1 MSIAGL
7 KQTWEL
13 DVFFKGGSNSPEF
26 AEYINELENA
36 IQVLSEKVA
45 ATNIN
50 HVGGLEDLLHLIED
64 VASRL
69 HEGSAFISCLTAQDM
84 NDKKA
89 LSLRAKFGQMRAEL
103 STSITLFDEK
113 LSELSDEAW
122 NTLLSDPSIAPYTF
136 VLNEK
141 RRLASEKLPYEQEAL
156 INDLAVD
163 GYHGWSNLYDLI
175 VGKME
180 VPFEENGETK
190 YLSISQLSNKLG
202 SQSKEVRDQAFVA
215 WENAW
220 EEQADFCAEA
230 LNRLAGFRLNL
241 YKNRGWDSVLKEPLE
256 INRMS
261 SETLDTMW
269 QVITE
274 NKQIFVD
281 YLDRKAQLLGLEKL
295 GWNDLDAP
303 IGNADSKRDYDDA
316 ANFIIEQFTKLTPK
330 MAKFTEKAF
339 KDGYIEAEDRAGKRP
354 GGFCTSFPLSKQSR
368 IFMTYSGTPGNVST
382 LAHELGHGFHQNQM
396 DQLPYS
402 NQRYAM
408 NVAETASTFA
418 EMVVSDAAVEHASS
432 EDERLALLED
442 KIQRSVAFFMDIH
455 ARFIFETKFY
465 EERKNGM
472 LSTNR
477 LSQLMKEA
485 QEEAFCGGLS
495 TYHPSFWASKL
506 HFYITGV
513 PFYNFPYT
521 FGYLFSAG
529 IYAKAK
535 EQGDEFEEKYIAL
548 LQDTGTMRVEDLAQK
563 HLNVDLTQTDFW
575 QAAVNLAVKDVE
587 EFLELTK

>member
-1 MSIAGL
+1 MTLTGL
-7 KQTWEL
+7 RQTWEL
-13 DVFFKGGSNSPEF
+13 DVFFKGGSNSQEF
-26 AEYINELENA
+26 AAYITELEKDLDQLSNTVAESTINNA
-36 IQVLSEKVA
+36 NTLKKLI
-45 ATNIN
+45 
-50 HVGGLEDLLHLIED
+50 DLMED

-89 LSLRAKFGQMRAEL
+89 LSLRSKFGQMRAVL
-103 STSITLFDEK
+103 GTATTRFDQK
-113 LSELSDEAW
+113 LSELPEEKW
-122 NTLLSDPSIAPYTF
+122 NAILGDSSIQPYTF
-136 VLNEK
+136 ALNEK
-141 RRLASEKLPYEQEAL
+141 RRLAKEKLPFEQEAL

-163 GYHGWSNLYDLI
+163 GYHGWSNLYDLV

-180 VPFEENGETK
+180 VPFEEDGEVK
-190 YLSISQLSNKLG
+190 NLSISQLSNKLS
-202 SQSKEVRDQAFVA
+202 SQNKDVRDKAFDA
-215 WENAW
+215 WEKAW

-261 SETLDTMW
+261 AETLNTMW
-269 QVITE
+269 QVITD
-274 NKQIFVD
+274 NKKIFVD
-281 YLDRKAQLLGLEKL
+281 YMDRKAKLLGVEKL
-295 GWNDLDAP
+295 SWTDLDAP
-303 IGNADSKRDYDDA
+303 IGKAETKMPYDDA
-316 ANFIIEQFTKLTPK
+316 ANFIVEQFAKLNPK
-330 MAKFTEKAF
+330 MAKFAEKAF
-339 KDGYIEAEDRAGKRP
+339 NDAYIEAEDRAGKRP

-368 IFMTYSGTPGNVST
+368 IFMTFSGTPSNVST

-396 DQLPYS
+396 DQLPYL

-418 EMVVSDAAVEHASS
+418 EMVVSDAAVEHANS
-432 EDERLALLED
+432 EEERLALLED
-442 KIQRSVAFFMDIH
+442 KIQRSVAFFMNIH
-455 ARFIFETKFY
+455 ARFLFETRFY
-465 EERKNGM
+465 EERKNGVV
-472 LSTNR
+472 STDR
-477 LSQLMKEA
+477 LGTLMQEA

-495 TYHPSFWASKL
+495 SYHPTFWASKL

-535 EQGDEFEEKYIAL
+535 KEGEAFEEKYIAL
-548 LQDTGTMRVEDLAQK
+548 LQDTGTMRVEDLAKK
-563 HLNVDLTQTDFW
+563 HLNVDLTKPDFW
-575 QAAVNLAVKDVE
+575 QAAVDLAVKDVE